1 MVNLGMVYDC
11 FTNITLYIYIGDY
24 HNPWRG
30 NPVLNHPAYWRQYR
44 VLNTVLI
51 SFSYHLVVST
61 RFHLFF
67 GGWLQITKQFSSK
80 QPNSLRCT
88 AWTDF
93 TQIILSGALFARRIF
108 GDVELYLSALH
119 EGDSWGGSSESR
131 LSNVDHPRF
140 IKLSSVFPVFF

>member
-1 MVNLGMVYDC
+1 MVYDC
-11 FTNITLYIYIGDY
+11 FTNITLYIYILGIITTHEGEIPFWTIQHTGDNTGFWTLSWY
-24 HNPWRG
+24 H
-30 NPVLNHPAYWRQYR
+30 
-44 VLNTVLI
+44 
-51 SFSYHLVVST
+51 
-61 RFHLFF
+61 FHIIWWSAQGFIFF
-67 GGWLQITKQFSSK
+67 LGGWLQITKQFSSK